1 MIKKKILEK
10 IIIKNRIPK
19 NVEKSKKKVFIK
31 ELKRQIEP
39 VYLYNFDNII
49 INGNGYPKIYKY
61 QFIKDFLKFNSLS
74 KFIFLKKI
82 ILMIIYFK
90 KTINIK
96 FFKKRKK
103 NAILL
108 HDRHS
113 NNYFH
118 WITDVIPK
126 IIWAKNNQLLNN
138 NFILIP
144 TFKNSFQEES
154 LKMISKK
161 ILMLDKNEKL
171 FINSLKYISEFH
183 PSGFPRPNSLI
194 ETKNFYL
201 KKYSASYG
209 ADKIYISRRKSS
221 RRKLKNEDELIKIL
235 LNNNFKV
242 LDMEDFDFKKQVQIS
257 AKSKIMIS
265 THGAGLTNLMWMK
278 KQSSIIEIRD
288 YKDDTLNPYFAM
300 CGCLNIKYY
309 CYFAKKNNLSNFTS
323 HYDYEI
329 DIKNF
334 IKRFKKIICK
344 N

>member
-1 MIKKKILEK
+1 MFLYNLVDNFLMNDFTDEVIKNINKDNPVIFDVGCFIGNYSRKLKKKLNY
-10 IIIKNRIPK
+10 KNLNFYLFDANP
-19 NVEKSKKKVFIK
+19 N
-31 ELKRQIEP
+31 LK
-39 VYLYNFDNII
+39 
-49 INGNGYPKIYKY
+49 
-61 QFIKDFLKFNSLS
+61 IKDF
-74 KFIFLKKI
+74 
-82 ILMIIYFK
+82 
-90 KTINIK
+90 
-96 FFKKRKK
+96 
-103 NAILL
+103 
-108 HDRHS
+108 
-113 NNYFH
+113 
-118 WITDVIPK
+118 
-126 IIWAKNNQLLNN
+126 
-138 NFILIP
+138 
-144 TFKNSFQEES
+144 
-154 LKMISKK
+154 
-161 ILMLDKNEKL
+161 
-171 FINSLKYISEFH
+171 KYINEVFS
-183 PSGFPRPNSLI
+183 NKI